1 MDLKYLLG
9 VLVAIFS
16 GVINNI
22 GALLQKKVVNDLPPE
37 SREQRFMRALLKNP
51 LWLFGLF
58 CQVGLGMIAFVIAQD
73 LIGPALVPGLM
84 ASGLIVL
91 ALGSVKLMG
100 EKLSLSEYFG
110 IFWMMLGMCLLGLSK
125 LDISLDQ
132 VREALALSGT
142 VARIAVFTVSLLL
155 CWGVFSLVGIKSTRR
170 KGIVI
175 GLANGFLFAL
185 SNFWISPLLAVITLV
200 LTGKGSGAQI
210 AIFVVASAL
219 LVGANL
225 MAFYQIQH
233 AFKFGQA
240 SNIIPVQQIS
250 VQIAPVL
257 VYFYVFSLQ
266 PPTLISG
273 ACIILGAA
281 AIILSGFLLG
291 RRQSELEKLPTS

>member
-9 VLVAIFS
+9 VLVSIFC

-22 GALLQKKVVNDLPPE
+22 GVLLQKKVVNDLPPE
-37 SREQRFMRALLKNP
+37 SREKRFVRALLKNP

-58 CQVGLGMIAFVIAQD
+58 CQVGLGMVAFVIAQD

-110 IFWMMLGMCLLGLSK
+110 IFWMMLGMFLLGLSK
-125 LDISLDQ
+125 LDISLDK
-132 VREALALSGT
+132 VREALALSDT
-142 VARIAVFTVSLLL
+142 LVRITIFTVSLFLF
-155 CWGVFSLVGIKSTRR
+155 WGVFSLVALKSARR

-175 GLANGFLFAL
+175 GFANGFLFAL

-210 AIFVVASAL
+210 AVFVAASAL

-225 MAFYQIQH
+225 FAFYQIQQ

-257 VYFYVFSLQ
+257 VYFYVFSLK

-273 ACIILGAA
+273 AFIILGAL

-291 RRQSELEKLPTS
+291 RRQSELEKLPTT